1 MINKT
6 NGTVAA
12 VRTSKYRL
20 WLFITQSHI
29 RNLFFS
35 LFYKFFSLFLIA
47 PSSFGSSSPWFHS
60 LQHTQSHCVIWYQ
73 LNQEEQMNRIFGIA
87 HSIKHYTRVTSTWWF
102 VRRISNSCSRA
113 DISFEQSAVHR
124 HQRQPR
130 GEQSVA
136 ARDNRTHLLKGGRML
151 T

>member
-35 LFYKFFSLFLIA
+35 LLYKFFSLFLIV
-47 PSSFGSSSPWFHS
+47 PSSFGSSSPCFIHYNTHW
-60 LQHTQSHCVIWYQ
+60 VIVSFWYQ
-73 LNQEEQMNRIFGIA
+73 LNQEEQMNRIFGIVY
-87 HSIKHYTRVTSTWWF
+87 SIKHYTRVTSTWWF

-136 ARDNRTHLLKGGRML
+136 ARDNRTRLLKGGRMM